1 MGYKPAHQGDVMKI
15 AIAAWCALTCLCMAA
30 PASAENPN
38 YGPGVTDT
46 EVKIGQ
52 TMPYSGA
59 ASSFATIG
67 RAIAAYFQKVNAEGG
82 VNGRKINLISL
93 DDGHSPPKAVEQ
105 TRRLVESDE
114 VFAIVGTFGSP
125 TNFAIQK
132 YLNSKKVPSLFLGTG
147 ANRVSEPATY
157 PWSMGWQPNSHAK
170 GVIYAKYVIKAKPN
184 ARVAVLYQN
193 DDFGRDYAKGF
204 RDGLGEKAGSMIVK
218 ELSYEL
224 TEPTVD
230 SEILQLKATGA
241 DVLLDLSTPKF
252 TAQAIKR
259 MAETK
264 WNALHLISDAAGS
277 IASTL
282 VPAGLE
288 NSKGVITVAFRK
300 DPNDPIWKDDPGMK
314 EYLAFMKQY
323 LPDGNPSET
332 YYVFGYATAQTFVH
346 VLAKCGNDP
355 TRENL
360 MKQATNIKDLQF
372 PIMLPRI
379 MFNTSAT
386 RYTPMS
392 QEQLMQFNAT
402 RWVPVGDVIDA
413 EK

>member
-1 MGYKPAHQGDVMKI
+1 MKKI
-15 AIAAWCALTCLCMAA
+15 IAAACILTYLCGGASR
-30 PASAENPN
+30 SAEAGN

-52 TMPYSGA
+52 TMPYSGP
-59 ASSFATIG
+59 ASSFAAIG
-67 RAIAAYFQKVNAEGG
+67 RAMTAYFQKVNAEGG

-93 DDGHSPPKAVEQ
+93 DDGYSPSKAVEQ
-105 TRRLVESDE
+105 TRRLIESDE

-125 TNFAIQK
+125 SNFAIQK
-132 YLNSKKVPSLFLGTG
+132 YLNAKKVPSLFLGTG
-147 ANRVSEPATY
+147 ANRVSEPETY
-157 PWSMGWQPNSHAK
+157 PWSMGWQPNNHAK
-170 GVIYAKYVIKAKPN
+170 GVIYAKYILKEKPN
-184 ARVAVLYQN
+184 AKVAVLFQN
-193 DDFGRDYAKGF
+193 DDFGRDYSKGF
-204 RDGLGEKAGSMIVK
+204 RDGLGDKAGSMIVK

-230 SEILQLKATGA
+230 SQILQLKASGA
-241 DVLLDLSTPKF
+241 DVFVDLATPKF

-259 MAETK
+259 IAETK
-264 WNALHLISDAAGS
+264 WEVLHLLSDAAGS

-314 EYLAFMKQY
+314 EYLDFMKQY
-323 LPDGNPSET
+323 MPEGNPSET
-332 YYVFGYATAQTFVH
+332 YHVFGYATAQTFVH
-346 VLAKCGNDP
+346 VLEKCGNDL

-360 MKQATNIKDLQF
+360 MKQAASIKDLQLS
-372 PIMLPRI
+372 IMLPGI
-379 MFNTSAT
+379 KFNTSPT

-392 QEQLMQFNAT
+392 QEQLMQFDGT
-402 RWVPVGDVIDA
+402 KWVPVGEIIDA

>member
-1 MGYKPAHQGDVMKI
+1 MKNV
-15 AIAAWCALTCLCMAA
+15 IAAGCALTYLCMGGSA
-30 PASAENPN
+30 PALAGN

-52 TMPYSGA
+52 TMPYSGP
-59 ASSFATIG
+59 ASSFAAIG
-67 RAIAAYFQKVNAEGG
+67 RSMTAYFQKVNAEGG
-82 VNGRKINLISL
+82 VNGRKISLISL
-93 DDGHSPPKAVEQ
+93 DDSYSPPKAVEQ

-132 YLNSKKVPSLFLGTG
+132 YLNSRKVPSLFLGTG

-157 PWSMGWQPNSHAK
+157 PWSMGWQPNNHAK
-170 GVIYAKYVIKAKPN
+170 GAIYAKYVLREKPN
-184 ARVAVLYQN
+184 AKVAILYQN

-204 RDGLGEKAGSMIVK
+204 RDGLGEKAGSIIVK

-224 TEPTVD
+224 SEPTVD
-230 SEILQLKATGA
+230 SQIVQLRATGA
-241 DVLLDLSTPKF
+241 DVFLDLSTPKF

-264 WNALHLISDAAGS
+264 WDALHLLSDAAGS

-323 LPDGNPSET
+323 MPDGNPSET

-346 VLAKCGNDP
+346 VLEKCGNDL

-360 MKQATNIKDLQF
+360 MKQATSIKDLQLS
-372 PIMLPRI
+372 IMLPGI
-379 MFNTSAT
+379 MFNTSPT

-392 QEQLMQFNAT
+392 QEQLMQFDGT
-402 RWVPVGDVIDA
+402 KWIPIGDVIDA
-413 EK
+413 ER

>member
-1 MGYKPAHQGDVMKI
+1 MKNV
-15 AIAAWCALTCLCMAA
+15 IAAGCALTYLCMGVSTLALA
-30 PASAENPN
+30 GN

-52 TMPYSGA
+52 TMPYSGP
-59 ASSFATIG
+59 ASSFAAIG
-67 RAIAAYFQKVNAEGG
+67 RSMTAYFQKVNAEGG
-82 VNGRKINLISL
+82 VNGRKISLISL
-93 DDGHSPPKAVEQ
+93 DDGYSPPKAVEQ

-132 YLNSKKVPSLFLGTG
+132 YLNSRKVPSLFLGTG
-147 ANRVSEPATY
+147 ANRVSDPATY
-157 PWSMGWQPNSHAK
+157 PWSMGWQPNNHAK
-170 GVIYAKYVIKAKPN
+170 GAIYAKYVLREKPN
-184 ARVAVLYQN
+184 AKVAILYQN
-193 DDFGRDYAKGF
+193 DDFGRDYVKGF
-204 RDGLGEKAGSMIVK
+204 RDGLGEKAGSIIVK

-224 TEPTVD
+224 SEPTVD
-230 SEILQLKATGA
+230 SQIVQLRATGA
-241 DVLLDLSTPKF
+241 DVFLDLSTPKF

-264 WNALHLISDAAGS
+264 WDALHLLSDAAGS

-323 LPDGNPSET
+323 MPDGNPSET

-346 VLAKCGNDP
+346 VLEKCGNDL

-360 MKQATNIKDLQF
+360 MKQATSIKDLQLS
-372 PIMLPRI
+372 IMLPGI
-379 MFNTSAT
+379 MFNTSPT

-392 QEQLMQFNAT
+392 QEQLMQFDGT
-402 RWVPVGDVIDA
+402 KWIPIGDVIDA
-413 EK
+413 ER